1 MAKLILMRHGQSA
14 WNERNLFT
22 GWVDIPLSEKGIQ
35 ESIEGGKEIRSIPI
49 DLIFTSTLIRSH
61 MTLAV
66 AMLQHESGKIPVF
79 QHPGQGKL
87 EEWGG
92 MWVVEKIRWTC
103 FVYASPSL
111 CFLCSN
117 SQSHTRTHTHTSDIL
132 DISYNNHF
140 LYSFHF
146 HCLSHARTC

>member
-1 MAKLILMRHGQSA
+1 MVILTVKRGDEARFLFETTVSA
-14 WNERNLFT
+14 NVGALT
-22 GWVDIPLSEKGIQ
+22 QQLA
-35 ESIEGGKEIRSIPI
+35 SIHNAQQRI
-49 DLIFTSTLIRSH
+49 DR
-61 MTLAV
+61 LA
-66 AMLQHESGKIPVF
+66 M
-79 QHPGQGKL
+79 GKL
-87 EEWGG
+87 EELGG